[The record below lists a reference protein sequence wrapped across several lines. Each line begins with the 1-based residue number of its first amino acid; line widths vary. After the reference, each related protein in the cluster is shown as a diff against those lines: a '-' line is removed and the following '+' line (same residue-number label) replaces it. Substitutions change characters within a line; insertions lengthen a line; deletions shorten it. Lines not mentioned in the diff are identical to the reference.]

1 MDLVM
6 MVEYIEKEVKQYSNR
21 LRVNIV
27 KSDGMVKG
35 EKIVLLKADD
45 FKNLLSDYENL
56 ENKVKMLESERTNLE
71 QMVEITLNPIH
82 QKYQKELE
90 DKDNQISEKDNEL
103 NDIKA
108 LVSTYNTSMNGLS
121 LIDMVVRKKH
131 KKMINDFQ
139 EKIWI
144 NKNIDRVTDV
154 DVLPG
159 SEDKT

>member
-1 MDLVM
+1 
-6 MVEYIEKEVKQYSNR
+6 MVEYIEKEVKDYTGR

-27 KSDGMVKG
+27 KSDELVKG
-35 EKIVLLKADD
+35 DKIVLVKAND
-45 FKNLLSDYENL
+45 FKNLLSDYEKL
-56 ENKVKMLESERTNLE
+56 EDKVKMLESERTNLE
-71 QMVEITLNPIH
+71 QLVEITLNPIH

-108 LVSTYNTSMNGLS
+108 LCSNYNTEMNGLS

-131 KKMINDFQ
+131 KKLIDDFHQ
-139 EKIWI
+139 KIWI
-144 NKNIDRVTDV
+144 KPKNIDRVTDV
-154 DVLPG
+154 EVLPG